1 MDSYGGY
8 TAVMMFLKAV
18 KATNGDTSPDALKKA
33 MSTMTWDTP
42 IGPVTMSPYDSVFI
56 GTADFY
62 IGKTELVDGNYRWM
76 PVHTYEQVLFKNP
89 W

>member
-1 MDSYGGY
+1 
-8 TAVMMFLKAV
+8 MFLNAV
-18 KATNGDTSPDALKKA
+18 KATNGDTSPDALKQA
-33 MSTMTWDTP
+33 MATMTWDTP

-62 IGKTELVDGNYRWM
+62 IGKTQLVDGNYRWM
-76 PVHTYEQVLFKNP
+76 PVHTFDQVLFKNP